1 MDNTRIIYKI
11 IRRRTFKWQ
20 FKKSKPFDSSSIG
33 DLAFLL
39 LIFFIV
45 TSSFILRQGIFLSLP
60 SKSSGAIKLQEDQLF
75 EVYPE
80 NEGFVHEGKLL
91 DRGSLKTLLSGQREK
106 QPDSVFVVY
115 MKPEVQYDRLIDA
128 LSVASEVGMN
138 RVSLKNFEE

>member
-1 MDNTRIIYKI
+1 MDSTKIIYKI

-20 FKKSKPFDSSSIG
+20 FKDAKPFDSSSIG

-60 SKSSGAIKLQEDQLF
+60 SKSSGAIKLQENQIF

-80 NEGFVHEGKLL
+80 NEGFVYEGKLI
-91 DRGSLKTLLSGQREK
+91 DRDSLKTFLSGQKEK

-115 MKPEVQYDRLIDA
+115 MKPDVLYDRLVDA

-138 RVSLKNFEE
+138 RVSLKNYEE